1 MSRLT
6 IPLFPLHTVL
16 FPGGALE
23 LRVFEARYLDMV
35 TECMKHDAG
44 FGICLIREGDEV
56 GKAATPYDVGTL
68 VRISYFNRRSDG
80 LLGITVNG
88 ERRFRIVDTE
98 VLPNQLRR
106 AEVELLPAEGDCALP
121 QAYCSMAEPLRQ
133 ILEQLGYPYAKL
145 ERRYDDA
152 VWLGARLAELL
163 PLKLELKQYLLQMDD
178 PLARLERLRA
188 VLDSGEYP

>member
-16 FPGGALE
+16 FPGGALG
-23 LRVFEARYLDMV
+23 LRVFEARYLDMI
-35 TECMKHDAG
+35 TECMKHDGG
-44 FGICLIREGDEV
+44 FGVCLIREGDEV
-56 GKAATPYDVGTL
+56 GQAAVPYEVGTL
-68 VRISYFNRRSDG
+68 VRISYFDRRADG

-88 ERRFRIVDTE
+88 ERRFRIVDSE

-106 AEVELLPAEGDCALP
+106 AEVELLAPEGDCALP
-121 QAYCSMAEPLRQ
+121 EAYCSMVETLQQ

-152 VWLGARLAELL
+152 TWLGARLAELL

-188 VLDSGEYP
+188 VLDSGDYS